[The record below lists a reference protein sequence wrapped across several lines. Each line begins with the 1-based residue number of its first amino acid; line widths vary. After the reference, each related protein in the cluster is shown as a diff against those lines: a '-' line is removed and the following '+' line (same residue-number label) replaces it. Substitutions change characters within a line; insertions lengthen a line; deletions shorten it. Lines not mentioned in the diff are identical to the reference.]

1 MKNKRYIKRLAGI
14 ALIGICSVGLCSCAS
29 SIDYTEE
36 QEDVI
41 ANYAA
46 EIVLKH
52 DVEYKYN
59 YYDSVSNK
67 KYEEETTF
75 VVEEEHTTV
84 SNPSTVPDGQEETKD
99 NNNGNDNLGHSIS
112 DSSTIA
118 SAFELPTGV
127 NADFV
132 DYMVTKA
139 YPTDASQDIFVMKA
153 VANSKLLVLKFKI
166 TNTNQTDTD
175 VNFMANEKKYRG
187 IVDDSKKYNA
197 QLTLLSDALNTYEGK
212 VPANSSKELVLI
224 YQTQIDSKED
234 IKSIAVSVS
243 SNNGEGATVYLK

>member
-1 MKNKRYIKRLAGI
+1 MKNKRYIKQVAGI
-14 ALIGICSVGLCSCAS
+14 ALIGICSISLCSCS
-29 SIDYTEE
+29 SSLNYTEE

-75 VVEEEHTTV
+75 VVEEEQTTV
-84 SNPSTVPDGQEETKD
+84 SNQSIVQGGQEETKD
-99 NNNGNDNLGHSIS
+99 SNKDNVSNSIS
-112 DSSTIA
+112 DSSAIA
-118 SAFELPTGV
+118 SALELPSGV
-127 NADFV
+127 NAEFV

-139 YPTDASQDIFVMKA
+139 YPTDNSQDIFVMKA

-166 TNTNQTDTD
+166 TNTNQTDAD

-212 VPANSSKELVLI
+212 IPANSSKELVLI
-224 YQTQIDSKED
+224 YQTQIDSKEE

-243 SNNGEGATVYLK
+243 SNNGEGKTVYLK

>member
-1 MKNKRYIKRLAGI
+1 MRNKRYIKPVVGM
-14 ALIGICSVGLCSCAS
+14 ALLGMCSLGLCSCAGTLG
-29 SIDYTEE
+29 YTEE

-52 DVEYKYN
+52 DAEYKYN

-67 KYEEETTF
+67 NHEEETTF
-75 VVEEEHTTV
+75 VVIEEEQTTV
-84 SNPSTVPDGQEETKD
+84 SVPSVVPDGSNEIVD
-99 NNNGNDNLGHSIS
+99 NDDNTNYEVSNSSSI
-112 DSSTIA
+112 T
-118 SAFELPTGV
+118 SAFELPAGV
-127 NADFV
+127 NAEFV
-132 DYMVTKA
+132 EYMITDV
-139 YPTDASQDIFVMKA
+139 YPTKSSQDIFVMKA

-166 TNTNQTDTD
+166 TNTNQIDTD

-187 IVDDSKKYNA
+187 IIDDEKKYNA

-212 VPANSSKELVLI
+212 ISANSSKELVLI
-224 YQTQIDSKED
+224 YQTQIDAKED

-243 SNNGEGATVYLK
+243 SNLGEGSTIYLK

>member
-1 MKNKRYIKRLAGI
+1 MRNKRYIKQVIGV
-14 ALIGICSVGLCSCAS
+14 ALIGTCSISLCSCMGS
-29 SIDYTEE
+29 LNYTEE

-46 EIVLKH
+46 EVVLKH
-52 DVEYKYN
+52 DVEHKYN

-67 KYEEETTF
+67 NFEEETT
-75 VVEEEHTTV
+75 VVIEEEQTTV
-84 SNPSTVPDGQEETKD
+84 SVPSVIPDVPGEIVD
-99 NNNGNDNLGHSIS
+99 NNDNTSHGIS
-112 DSSTIA
+112 DSSSIST
-118 SAFELPTGV
+118 AFELPAGV
-127 NADFV
+127 NAEFT
-132 DYMVTKA
+132 DYMITDV
-139 YPTDASQDIFVMKA
+139 YPTESSKDVFVMKA

-166 TNTNQTDTD
+166 TNTNQTDVD

-212 VPANSSKELVLI
+212 ISANSSKELVLI
-224 YQTQIDSKED
+224 YQTQIDAKED

-243 SNNGEGATVYLK
+243 SNTGEGNTVYLK